1 LRFSLVVAFIL
12 CDDDCML
19 WTERTRHANKPRIPD
34 IVIFSI
40 KFFFVALL
48 LTAAPLPI
56 LAGNLIEQEIA
67 LNPETGIASGATR
80 MGGQFSLKGL
90 DGVGLFIG
98 NPNALS
104 RADRVVMTFDMASLL
119 RDAAT
124 IKSAKLVFYVDYFF
138 GPSETRQIEA
148 SVFEG
153 QLSQLTEESLS
164 SSEVKPVATLT
175 VSSADQNKGGVAL
188 GKGYEIGVTTQLL
201 ETIKAGGLSISF
213 RLKDVKAESEG
224 NPTMMPAGI
233 TLDRRT
239 GFLPKIIV
247 QKER

>member
-1 LRFSLVVAFIL
+1 MRFSLVVAFIL
-12 CDDDCML
+12 CDDDCVL
-19 WTERTRHANKPRIPD
+19 WTEPTRQANKPRIPD

-148 SVFEG
+148 SVFEA

-164 SSEVKPVATLT
+164 SSEVKPVATVT

-188 GKGYEIGVTTQLL
+188 GKSYEIGVTTQLL

>member
-1 LRFSLVVAFIL
+1 
-12 CDDDCML
+12 
-19 WTERTRHANKPRIPD
+19 
-34 IVIFSI
+34 
-40 KFFFVALL
+40 
-48 LTAAPLPI
+48 
-56 LAGNLIEQEIA
+56 
-67 LNPETGIASGATR
+67 
-80 MGGQFSLKGL
+80 
-90 DGVGLFIG
+90 
-98 NPNALS
+98 
-104 RADRVVMTFDMASLL
+104 MASLL

-148 SVFEG
+148 SVFEA

-164 SSEVKPVATLT
+164 SSEVKPVATVT

-188 GKGYEIGVTTQLL
+188 GKSYEIGVTTQLL